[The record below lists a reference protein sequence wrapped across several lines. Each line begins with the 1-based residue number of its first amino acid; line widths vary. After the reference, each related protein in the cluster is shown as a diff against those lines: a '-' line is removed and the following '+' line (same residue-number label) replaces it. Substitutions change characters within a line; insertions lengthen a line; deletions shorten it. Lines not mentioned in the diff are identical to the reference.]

1 MKKRFLTLSVI
12 LFLLG
17 ILPISSFAQS
27 KINIFLDYHYQF
39 GLFEKAG
46 YSISR
51 KDSKMYGNS
60 LHLSTLYNFTQQL
73 SAGVGV
79 GADRYEN
86 PGYNTFPL
94 FASLHYAPLKK
105 HTDLYA
111 FTNIGYAVIGKQ
123 ETYTGMMW
131 DLGIGYKKMFR
142 SHFGLNFQFGYN
154 LKQFRNINSDVT
166 SDIMQRENSTR
177 SSLSLG
183 IGVIF

>member
-1 MKKRFLTLSVI
+1 MEKRFLTLSVI

-60 LHLSTLYNFTQQL
+60 LHLSAL
-73 SAGVGV
+73 
-79 GADRYEN
+79 
-86 PGYNTFPL
+86 YNTFPL

>member
-1 MKKRFLTLSVI
+1 MEKRFLTLSVI

-60 LHLSTLYNFTQQL
+60 LHLSALYNFTQQL

-79 GADRYEN
+79 GADRYEKSR
-86 PGYNTFPL
+86 L
-94 FASLHYAPLKK
+94 
-105 HTDLYA
+105 
-111 FTNIGYAVIGKQ
+111 
-123 ETYTGMMW
+123 
-131 DLGIGYKKMFR
+131 
-142 SHFGLNFQFGYN
+142 
-154 LKQFRNINSDVT
+154 
-166 SDIMQRENSTR
+166 
-177 SSLSLG
+177 
-183 IGVIF
+183 